1 MRKKRGIKKLVTF
14 ALLSVLAF
22 GNTIPYQEFVQK
34 NRQLEVRVQSQ
45 KKSNGLDVRKADCFC
60 ITLKFNYLEKGILM
74 RACNNT
80 R

>member
-14 ALLSVLAF
+14 TLLSVLAF

-45 KKSNGLDVRKADCFC
+45 KKSNGLDVRKAD
-60 ITLKFNYLEKGILM
+60 
-74 RACNNT
+74 
-80 R
+80 

>member
-1 MRKKRGIKKLVTF
+1 MRRNRGIKKIVIF
-14 ALLSVLAF
+14 VLLSVLAF
-22 GNTIPYQEFVQK
+22 GNTIPYQQFVQK
-34 NRQLEVRVQSQ
+34 NRQLEVRVQAQ
-45 KKSNGLDVRKADCFC
+45 KKSNGLDVGKADWCR